1 MTNLLIYNICMN
13 INILFISEYFPQR
26 GFPTINIYYDIYKVI
41 NNYKICLSYYAYLK
55 FSNKKF
61 RLWRPIPESEPGHYV
76 KLCLRYAY
84 FLPKNEARYAYKQ
97 YAYKKKHVCVNS
109 FNPQL

>member
-1 MTNLLIYNICMN
+1 M
-13 INILFISEYFPQR
+13 
-26 GFPTINIYYDIYKVI
+26 YKVI

-61 RLWRPIPESEPGHYV
+61 RLWRPIPESEPEHYV

-97 YAYKKKHVCVNS
+97 YAYKNKTCTRDAREIRPSAISEMDLWFS
-109 FNPQL
+109 FKPASKSALQ